1 MEDLLKL
8 DSQVCFPIY
17 ALSREI
23 TNLYRPI
30 LEQLDVTYPQYLV
43 LLVLWENKAQT
54 VNQIGGKLQL
64 DNGTLT
70 PLLKRLEVKGI
81 LTRTRSTTD
90 ERVVI
95 VSLTSFG
102 ESLKEKAQCIPEK
115 VVQAINVSIEDLKQ
129 LKIAIESII
138 NRNKK

>member
-1 MEDLLKL
+1 MNDLLKL
-8 DSQVCFPIY
+8 DSQLCFPIY

-30 LEQLDVTYPQYLV
+30 LEQLDLTYPQYLV
-43 LLVLWENKAQT
+43 LLVLWENKSQT

-81 LTRTRSTTD
+81 LTRTRSISD

-95 VSLTSFG
+95 ISLTSLG
-102 ESLKEKAQCIPEK
+102 ESLKEKAQCVPQEI
-115 VVQAINVSIEDLKQ
+115 VQALNVSIEDLKQ
-129 LKIAIESII
+129 LKVAIESII
-138 NRNKK
+138 NRNK

>member
-1 MEDLLKL
+1 MKDLLKL
-8 DSQVCFPIY
+8 DAQVCFPVY

-30 LEQLDVTYPQYLV
+30 LEQLDLTYPQYLV
-43 LLVLWENKAQT
+43 LLVLWENKEQT

-70 PLLKRLEVKGI
+70 PLLKRIETKGLI
-81 LTRTRSTTD
+81 KRTRSTID

-95 VSLTSFG
+95 VSLTSMG
-102 ESLKEKAQCIPEK
+102 
-115 VVQAINVSIEDLKQ
+115 EDLKDKAECVPETVIKALNVSLEDLTQ
-129 LKIAIESII
+129 LKKALERII
-138 NRNKK
+138 NRNK

>member
-1 MEDLLKL
+1 MNDLLKL

-30 LEQLDVTYPQYLV
+30 LEQLDLTYPQYLV
-43 LLVLWENKAQT
+43 LLVLWENKSQT

-81 LTRTRSTTD
+81 LTRTRSISD

-95 VSLTSFG
+95 ISLTSLG
-102 ESLKEKAQCIPEK
+102 ESLKEKAQCVPQEI
-115 VVQAINVSIEDLKQ
+115 VQALNVSIEDLKQ
-129 LKIAIESII
+129 LKVAIESII
-138 NRNKK
+138 NRNK

>member
-1 MEDLLKL
+1 MNDLLKL
-8 DSQVCFPIY
+8 DSQLCFPIY

-30 LEQLDVTYPQYLV
+30 LEQLDLTYPQYLV
-43 LLVLWENKAQT
+43 LLVLWENKSQT

-81 LTRTRSTTD
+81 LTRTRSISD

-95 VSLTSFG
+95 ISLTSLG
-102 ESLKEKAQCIPEK
+102 ESLKEKAQCVPQEIL
-115 VVQAINVSIEDLKQ
+115 QALNVSIEDLKQ
-129 LKIAIESII
+129 LKVAIESII
-138 NRNKK
+138 NRNK